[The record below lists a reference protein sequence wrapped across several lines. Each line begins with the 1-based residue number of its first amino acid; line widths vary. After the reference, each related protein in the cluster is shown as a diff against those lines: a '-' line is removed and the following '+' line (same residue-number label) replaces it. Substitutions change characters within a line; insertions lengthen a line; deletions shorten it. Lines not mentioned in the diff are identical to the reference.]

1 MSKPLRMHQIR
12 RILEMQLEGRSIR
25 YTTRLSGLSRNTV
38 REYLRR
44 ISFCGTGIKELLSLD
59 DESLAAIVY
68 VPADEKATAGRSV
81 DARYDT
87 LQNLLPGYID
97 ELSKRG
103 VTRQLLWEEY
113 RNSNEDGY
121 GYTQFC
127 AYLNRH
133 MRPAEAVMHFTHQP
147 AESSQIDFAGKKL
160 GYVER
165 STGQFI
171 ECESL
176 VCVLPFSNY
185 MYMECLSSARQENFI
200 NGMVRFKRFLGGVT
214 ASVKMDNMRTAVSR
228 SSRYEPLFAEAM
240 EYFAAHYGTTALT
253 ARVRKPRDKASV
265 EKAVDLAYQRVYAP
279 LRNQVFYSLK
289 DLNAAIRV
297 QVELFN
303 NRPFKNKPGTR
314 QLLFEQYERPL
325 LKPLPSADFY
335 IRHTTQSKVQ
345 RNYHVIVGEDRH
357 QYSVPYTLIGK
368 RLKIIYTSDIVEVY
382 DGLRRV
388 ALHKRSY
395 RKNGYTTNI
404 EHRPPNHQ
412 KIIEQRSWDGDY
424 FLKQASLL
432 GPSVRELIARLLRS
446 TGFYEQTYNSC
457 LGILRLEKKYGKER
471 LQAACSRALAAAK
484 VNYGIVENILRN
496 NLDKQ
501 ASEELQFIPDH
512 HQIRGSEAYQ

>member
-1 MSKPLRMHQIR
+1 MSKPIRMHQIR
-12 RILEMQLEGRSIR
+12 RIIEMQLEGRSIR

-44 ISFCGTGIKELLSLD
+44 ISFCGTGLKELLALD

-81 DARYDT
+81 DARYDV
-87 LQNLLPGYID
+87 LQDLLPGYLV
-97 ELSKRG
+97 ELRKRG

-113 RNSNEDGY
+113 RDSNEDGY

-160 GYVER
+160 GYVEK
-165 STGQFI
+165 STGQYI
-171 ECESL
+171 ECETL

-185 MYMECLSSARQENFI
+185 MYVESLASARQEDFI

-214 ASVKMDNMRTAVSR
+214 ASVKMDNMRIAVSR

-279 LRNQVFYSLK
+279 LRNQIFYSLEE
-289 DLNAAIRV
+289 LNAAIRL

-314 QLLFEQYERPL
+314 RLLFEQYEQPL
-325 LKPLPSADFY
+325 LKPLPCADFY
-335 IRHTTQSKVQ
+335 VRHTTESKVQ

-357 QYSVPYTLIGK
+357 QYSVPYTLIGQ
-368 RLKIIYTSDIVEVY
+368 RLKIIYTCDIVEIY

-395 RKNGYTTNI
+395 RKNGYSTNI

-424 FLKQASLL
+424 FLKQASIL
-432 GPSVRELIARLLRS
+432 GPSVRELIARLLQS

-457 LGILRLEKKYGKER
+457 LGILRLEKKYGKDR
-471 LQAACSRALAAAK
+471 LQAACSRALGAAK

-501 ASEELQFIPDH
+501 APEELLFIPDH

>member
-12 RILEMQLEGRSIR
+12 RIIEMQLEGRSIR

-44 ISFCGTGIKELLSLD
+44 ISSSATGFKELLALD

-81 DARYDT
+81 DARYDH
-87 LQNLLPGYID
+87 LQELLPGYLV
-97 ELSKRG
+97 ELRKRG

-127 AYLNRH
+127 AYLNRQ

-160 GYVER
+160 GYVDK

-185 MYMECLSSARQENFI
+185 MYMECLPSARQEDFI

-240 EYFAAHYGTTALT
+240 DYFAAHYGTTALT

-265 EKAVDLAYQRVYAP
+265 EKAVDLAYQRIYAP
-279 LRNQVFYSLK
+279 LRHQVFYSLE
-289 DLNAAIRV
+289 DLNAAVRV
-297 QVELFN
+297 QVEQFN

-314 QLLFEQYERPL
+314 QLLFEQYEKLL
-325 LKPLPSADFY
+325 LKPLPCADFY
-335 IRHTTQSKVQ
+335 IRHTTESKVQ

-368 RLKIIYTSDIVEVY
+368 RLKVIYTADVVEIY

-395 RKNGYTTNI
+395 RKNGYTTNT

-424 FLKQASLL
+424 FLKQATLL
-432 GPSVRELIARLLRS
+432 GPSVRELIARLLQS

-471 LQAACSRALAAAK
+471 LQAACHRALGATK
-484 VNYGIVENILRN
+484 VNYGIVENILRK

-501 ASEELQFIPDH
+501 GTEVLANIPDH

>member
-1 MSKPLRMHQIR
+1 MSKPLRMHQIK
-12 RILEMQLEGRSIR
+12 RIIEMQLEGRSIR
-25 YTTRLSGLSRNTV
+25 HTARLSGLSRNTV

-44 ISFCGTGIKELLSLD
+44 ITCSGTGLRALLDLD
-59 DESLAAIVY
+59 DEALGSIVY
-68 VPADEKATAGRSV
+68 IQADEKAAAGRSV
-81 DARYDT
+81 DARYDR
-87 LQNLLPGYID
+87 LQELLPIYLA

-113 RNSNEDGY
+113 RRTNDDGY

-127 AYLNRH
+127 AYLNRQ
-133 MRPAEAVMHFTHQP
+133 MLPAEAVMHFTHCP

-176 VCVLPFSNY
+176 VCVLPFSHY
-185 MYMECLSSARQENFI
+185 MYVEALPSARQEHFI
-200 NGMVRFKRFLGGVT
+200 YGMVRFKRFLGGVT
-214 ASVKMDNMRTAVSR
+214 ASLKMDNMRTAVSR

-265 EKAVDLAYQRVYAP
+265 EKAVDLAYQRIYAP
-279 LRNQVFYSLK
+279 LRNQVFHSLE

-314 QLLFEQYERPL
+314 KLLFDQYEKPL
-325 LKPLPSADFY
+325 LKPLPCADFY
-335 IRHTTQSKVQ
+335 VRHTTQSKVQ

-368 RLKIIYTSDIVEVY
+368 RLKIIYTSDVVEIY

-432 GPSVRELIARLLRS
+432 GPSVQQLIARILQS

-457 LGILRLEKKYGKER
+457 LGILRLEKKYGRER
-471 LQAACSRALAAAK
+471 LQAACSRALGAAK

-496 NLDKQ
+496 NLDRQ
-501 ASEELQFIPDH
+501 EPQVIHLIPDH

>member
-12 RILEMQLEGRSIR
+12 RIIEMQLEGRSIR
-25 YTTRLSGLSRNTV
+25 HTARLSGLSRNTV

-44 ISFCGTGIKELLSLD
+44 MACSGSSLKELLHMEG
-59 DESLAAIVY
+59 ESLAAIVY
-68 VPADEKATAGRSV
+68 VQADEKATAGRSI
-81 DARYDT
+81 DARYNR
-87 LQNLLPGYID
+87 LQELLPMYIA
-97 ELSKRG
+97 ELTKRG

-113 RNSNEDGY
+113 RRTYDDGY

-127 AYLNRH
+127 AYLNRY
-133 MRPAEAVMHFTHQP
+133 MLPTEAVMHFTHRP

-160 GYVER
+160 GYIDK
-165 STGQFI
+165 STGQII

-176 VCVLPFSNY
+176 VCVLPFSHY
-185 MYMECLSSARQENFI
+185 MYVEALPSAKQEDFI
-200 NGMVRFKRFLGGVT
+200 NGMCRFKKFLGGVT

-228 SSRYEPLFAEAM
+228 SSRYEPLFAESM

-253 ARVRKPRDKASV
+253 ARVGKPRDKASV
-265 EKAVDLAYQRVYAP
+265 EKAVDLAYQRIYAP
-279 LRNQVFYSLK
+279 LRNQVFYSLQ

-297 QVELFN
+297 QVDLFN

-314 QLLFEQYERPL
+314 KLIFEQQEKPL
-325 LKPLPSADFY
+325 LKPLPCADFY
-335 IRHTTQSKVQ
+335 IRHTTESKVQ
-345 RNYHVIVGEDRH
+345 RNYHVIVGEDWH

-368 RLKIIYTSDIVEVY
+368 RLKIIYTSDIVEIY

-424 FLKQASLL
+424 FLKQAALL
-432 GPSVRELIARLLRS
+432 GPSVRELIARILQS

-457 LGILRLEKKYGKER
+457 LGILRLEKKYGRER
-471 LQAACSRALAAAK
+471 LQAACGRALGAAK

-496 NLDKQ
+496 NLDRQ
-501 ASEELQFIPDH
+501 EPQVQHLIPDH